1 VIFEM
6 VVFARNL
13 NIRLFICF
21 SVEFKRVFFCSQFL
35 NNKFQEATVFSK
47 KLIENVSQLINLEM
61 HFDNER

>member
-1 VIFEM
+1 M

-13 NIRLFICF
+13 KLDFLFAF
-21 SVEFKRVFFCSQFL
+21 LLNLNGFFCSQFL

>member
-1 VIFEM
+1 M

-13 NIRLFICF
+13 KLDFLFAF
-21 SVEFKRVFFCSQFL
+21 LLNLNVFFCSQFL